1 MRAPYPPP
9 RSRWFDA
16 ESPPLLRRRTHSGN
30 APHDESLRP
39 LAFMAT
45 LACVTLILACNAK
58 RTRRLFT
65 YEKPPPA
72 LADAARAAAPTP
84 RHCRFLRDATLKVVP
99 ASCGVGRADESRRVR
114 LAVLVTGLGGAGSWS
129 AALRLRDAGL
139 LVEHERL
146 GRDGAVSWLYAVR
159 DDERRPYPVG
169 PAARAVRGRDVRFH
183 KVLHLVRCPPANVAA
198 LSTHR
203 RDTLAFA
210 ARALAV
216 APPPAD
222 DVGELAD
229 QGARSGYRLG
239 GDRDR
244 ARAWLAFLAGLWS
257 GWNER
262 VDSFA
267 DARARVEDGD
277 TGADLCALVDL
288 LAEDAVAEDGAAA
301 PRRCASTAS
310 SPAAAIDAAHHVA
323 KAWSHWV
330 FSNGEYN
337 PQRCLRGACD
347 GADGAAAAHH
357 HRPHANVSWAD
368 LKDALGGKKFARFAD
383 VAAKFGYDAGRD
395 CAAVAPARGRRRR

>member
-146 GRDGAVSWLYAVR
+146 GRDGQGRTRVIQRRFNVSV
-159 DDERRPYPVG
+159 P
-169 PAARAVRGRDVRFH
+169 
-183 KVLHLVRCPPANVAA
+183 
-198 LSTHR
+198 
-203 RDTLAFA
+203 
-210 ARALAV
+210 
-216 APPPAD
+216 
-222 DVGELAD
+222 
-229 QGARSGYRLG
+229 
-239 GDRDR
+239 
-244 ARAWLAFLAGLWS
+244 
-257 GWNER
+257 
-262 VDSFA
+262 
-267 DARARVEDGD
+267 RARVLGK
-277 TGADLCALVDL
+277 
-288 LAEDAVAEDGAAA
+288 
-301 PRRCASTAS
+301 AST
-310 SPAAAIDAAHHVA
+310 
-323 KAWSHWV
+323 
-330 FSNGEYN
+330 
-337 PQRCLRGACD
+337 LRE
-347 GADGAAAAHH
+347 
-357 HRPHANVSWAD
+357 RSE
-368 LKDALGGKKFARFAD
+368 R
-383 VAAKFGYDAGRD
+383 
-395 CAAVAPARGRRRR
+395 